1 MSNRLAFEAISRK
14 KSGTAESRRK
24 RLAGLVPG
32 VVYGAGEDNANIQM
46 DHNKILHAIEKEAF
60 HSSILDLT
68 IDGNLEQVVL
78 RDVQLHPA
86 SDVKV
91 IHVDFMRVSR
101 REKLTMNIPIHFS
114 GEEEC
119 YGVRMEEGMIT
130 RAFNDFD
137 VLCLPADLPEYIDI
151 DVTDL
156 KLGESI
162 SYIDLTLPEGVE
174 SSYLNSGGDET
185 AVIVS
190 CSAQI
195 VAVEEDKLEDDLEG
209 EEGAETAEGEDAAA
223 EEGDEA

>member
-24 RLAGLVPG
+24 RHAGLVPG

-46 DHNKILHAIEKEAF
+46 DHNKILNAIEKEAF

-68 IDGNLEQVVL
+68 IDGALEQVIL
-78 RDVQLHPA
+78 RDVQMHPA

-101 REKLTMNIPIHFS
+101 KEKLTMNIPIRFT
-114 GEEEC
+114 GEEES
-119 YGVRMEEGMIT
+119 YGVRMESGMIT
-130 RAFNDFD
+130 KAFNDFD
-137 VLCLPADLPEYIDI
+137 VSCLPADLPEFIEI

-156 KLGESI
+156 KLGESV
-162 SYIDLTLPEGVE
+162 SYADLKLPEGVE
-174 SSYLNSGGDET
+174 SPYLISGGDES

-190 CSAQI
+190 CSSQI
-195 VAVEEDKLEDDLEG
+195 VEVAEE
-209 EEGAETAEGEDAAA
+209 EGEDEVEAGDVPTAGDD
-223 EEGDEA
+223 ETTEGSDEG

>member
-1 MSNRLAFEAISRK
+1 MSNRLSFEAISRNK
-14 KSGTAESRRK
+14 TGTSESRRK
-24 RLAGLVPG
+24 RHAGLVPG

-46 DHNKILHAIEKEAF
+46 EHNKILNAIEKEAF
-60 HSSILDLT
+60 HSSILELS
-68 IDGNLEQVVL
+68 IDGANEQVVL
-78 RDVQLHPA
+78 REVQMYPA
-86 SDVKV
+86 SDAKV

-101 REKLTMNIPIHFS
+101 REKLTMSIPIHFS

-119 YGVRMEEGMIT
+119 YGVRMESAMIT

-137 VLCLPADLPEYIDI
+137 VVCLPADLPEYIEI

-162 SYIDLTLPEGVE
+162 AYADLKLPEGVE

-185 AVIVS
+185 AVIVA

-195 VAVEEDKLEDDLEG
+195 VAVEPEDEEVEVAE
-209 EEGAETAEGEDAAA
+209 EEGGDDAAEG
-223 EEGDEA
+223 GDEG